1 MFLAVFLSSFM
12 IFTIFTVGVTY
23 FKMLKIQNI
32 RMSGAKFDALMYG
45 VTDEQA
51 QKCEN
56 NPDITLTGFLGICGW
71 IEKTDRDD
79 TPSVGLGWADE
90 NYWSKMMKPAREKLE
105 GEYPVA
111 EDEIMVTREA
121 LEECGYDELGV
132 GDSITVTYGVYD
144 GVQKGT
150 FRISGIWD
158 GYGTKKMFYMSK
170 AFYEKSGWKR
180 SDAAS
185 GRYFMDFRQRL
196 MTKKTQNAFIKS
208 MKLGKQQALFFV
220 SDLGESVEILG
231 GLIGLIFVTCLCA
244 YLLIYNIMYLSV
256 AGRVR
261 HYGLLQ
267 TIGMT
272 EWQIKVMLKEQLL
285 LIGSMGIG
293 TGCVTGAFVSFFLI
307 PVIVKNLG
315 IQSGYI
321 DGIGVQFHPEF
332 TSRPNRPHP
341 LFQGFISAA
350 FHENTKQ
357 EE

>member
-121 LEECGYDELGV
+121 LEKCGYDELGV
-132 GDSITVTYGVYD
+132 GDSITVTYTMV
-144 GVQKGT
+144 
-150 FRISGIWD
+150 FR
-158 GYGTKKMFYMSK
+158 K
-170 AFYEKSGWKR
+170 APFG
-180 SDAAS
+180 
-185 GRYFMDFRQRL
+185 
-196 MTKKTQNAFIKS
+196 
-208 MKLGKQQALFFV
+208 
-220 SDLGESVEILG
+220 
-231 GLIGLIFVTCLCA
+231 
-244 YLLIYNIMYLSV
+244 SV
-256 AGRVR
+256 AYGMAMERRRCSICPKRFMKSRDGSAPMLHQEDISWTFGR
-261 HYGLLQ
+261 
-267 TIGMT
+267 
-272 EWQIKVMLKEQLL
+272 
-285 LIGSMGIG
+285 
-293 TGCVTGAFVSFFLI
+293 
-307 PVIVKNLG
+307 
-315 IQSGYI
+315 
-321 DGIGVQFHPEF
+321 D
-332 TSRPNRPHP
+332 
-341 LFQGFISAA
+341 
-350 FHENTKQ
+350 
-357 EE
+357 